1 MKRYLNKGLFLAA
14 MLALASGCQQD
25 GERIALADPTIFVA
39 NGKYY
44 MTGTSGDDGF
54 TLLESSNL
62 RHWTY
67 SKVDPYI
74 LRKGEDTYGERDF

>member
-1 MKRYLNKGLFLAA
+1 

-39 NGKYY
+39 DGKYY

-67 SKVDPYI
+67 SKADP
-74 LRKGEDTYGERDF
+74 